1 MSLKRQ
7 RDILATF
14 SMASMTDVVFL
25 LLVFFMVTSTFIFPT
40 ALEVTL
46 PESTEQTQLK
56 PVTRV
61 YVMADSTLWGA
72 YQDAEPVQ
80 FATPDALVEFLKS
93 VQQQDPESGIA
104 IYGDAGAPYGRVIE
118 VLNLG
123 AENDL
128 KMVLATKP
136 RGTAAP
142 APEGT
147 PATGDGT
154 TGDAGTSNPPLSGE
168 LAR

>member
-7 RDILATF
+7 QEILATF

-40 ALEVTL
+40 ALEINL
-46 PESTEQTQLK
+46 PESAEQTQLK
-56 PVTRV
+56 PMTRV

-72 YQDAEPVQ
+72 YEDAEPTQ
-80 FATPDALVEFLKS
+80 FADSRALVDFLKS

-104 IYGDAGAPYGRVIE
+104 IYGDADAAYGRIID

-123 AENDL
+123 ADNDL
-128 KMVLATKP
+128 KMVLATTP
-136 RGTAAP
+136 RTVDTNAARD
-142 APEGT
+142 AE
-147 PATGDGT
+147 
-154 TGDAGTSNPPLSGE
+154 GDATISAAAENTKLNQ
-168 LAR
+168 

>member
-40 ALEVTL
+40 ALEINL

-80 FATPDALVEFLKS
+80 FATSDALV
-93 VQQQDPESGIA
+93 
-104 IYGDAGAPYGRVIE
+104 
-118 VLNLG
+118 
-123 AENDL
+123 
-128 KMVLATKP
+128 
-136 RGTAAP
+136 
-142 APEGT
+142 
-147 PATGDGT
+147 
-154 TGDAGTSNPPLSGE
+154 
-168 LAR
+168 